1 MTMQRTP
8 HPDDERLAAYAGGD
22 SDALADPSLVAHLSA
37 CDRCRP
43 LVDELSLLR
52 GALAEL
58 PDIAPSRRL
67 RLIPPIAA
75 PAAAAA
81 GPWSWLRR
89 LTAPA
94 MAIGAGLI
102 LVGSVG
108 IGAPGAVG
116 DLFGKAASRGAPQE
130 ASASDRQ
137 VPAGADSPSLVPDDT
152 TGSSGYARSQE
163 PGGVVATP
171 SPKPSSEDQ
180 GRTDDLVGDAT
191 GGQPW
196 LTLLIAGVGLFGI
209 SAALRF
215 SLSPRAG

>member
-1 MTMQRTP
+1 
-8 HPDDERLAAYAGGD
+8 
-22 SDALADPSLVAHLSA
+22 
-37 CDRCRP
+37 
-43 LVDELSLLR
+43 
-52 GALAEL
+52 
-58 PDIAPSRRL
+58 
-67 RLIPPIAA
+67 
-75 PAAAAA
+75 
-81 GPWSWLRR
+81 
-89 LTAPA
+89 
-94 MAIGAGLI
+94 MAIGAGLV

-130 ASASDRQ
+130 AAATDREAGIPTGA
-137 VPAGADSPSLVPDDT
+137 VSPAPIPGDTAGSPS
-152 TGSSGYARSQE
+152 YARSQE
-163 PGGVVATP
+163 PAGVVATP